1 MEPKFL
7 EKDKRAMERLYSQ
20 VQREIPEEVF
30 KGRLAIEEFVLDF
43 SLQKEKIGF
52 LLDKKFDWCIVY
64 VDTKLL
70 LVPLKKEEYG
80 KERYRS

>member
-30 KGRLAIEEFVLDF
+30 KGRLAIDEFVIEF
-43 SLQKEKIGF
+43 ALQKEAVGF
-52 LLDKKFDWCIVY
+52 LLDKNFDWCIVC

-70 LVPLKKEEYG
+70 LVPLKKMTDMD
-80 KERYRS
+80 